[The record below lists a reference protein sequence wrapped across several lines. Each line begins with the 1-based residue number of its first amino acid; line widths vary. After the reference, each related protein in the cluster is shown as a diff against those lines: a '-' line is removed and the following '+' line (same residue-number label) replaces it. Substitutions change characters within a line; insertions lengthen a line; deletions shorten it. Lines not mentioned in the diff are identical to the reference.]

1 MLKPEKIPQLRTK
14 SFLVEEKDWK
24 GLVALTVSLGYV
36 ILLVLRVPNTENL
49 GVAVGLIVGWYFSD
63 RRGREKSRLF
73 KLPRAS
79 EKHPDFKRIRGMLV
93 EALKKT
99 ETYNPAYDDL
109 LVEEI
114 AKTVIDIRRVD
125 REIDKAEN
133 LTKLKQAVSVKAVLL
148 EMLEDS
154 VEALAIS
161 RRSRL
166 KRGEAKLV
174 KDTMMERLKKLVLE
188 SA

>member
-1 MLKPEKIPQLRTK
+1 
-14 SFLVEEKDWK
+14 
-24 GLVALTVSLGYV
+24 
-36 ILLVLRVPNTENL
+36 
-49 GVAVGLIVGWYFSD
+49 
-63 RRGREKSRLF
+63 
-73 KLPRAS
+73 
-79 EKHPDFKRIRGMLV
+79 MLV

-174 KDTMMERLKKLVLE
+174 KDTMMERLKN
-188 SA
+188 

>member
-1 MLKPEKIPQLRTK
+1 MLKLEKIPRLRMK
-14 SFLVEEKDWK
+14 SVLVEEKDWK
-24 GLVALTVSLGYV
+24 GLLALTITVGY
-36 ILLVLRVPNTENL
+36 IMLLMFQVPNTETL
-49 GVAVGLIVGWYFSD
+49 GVAVGLIVGWYFS
-63 RRGREKSRLF
+63 GKREERKLSKF

-79 EKHPDFKRIRGMLV
+79 EKHPDYRKIRAVLI

-109 LVEEI
+109 LVGEI

-133 LTKLKQAVSVKAVLL
+133 LVKLKQAISVKATLL
-148 EMLEDS
+148 EMLEDA

-166 KRGEAKLV
+166 RRGEAKLV
-174 KDTMMERLKKLVLE
+174 KDTMMERLKKLVFE
-188 SA
+188 ST